1 MDKNLNG
8 CQAKLVCLSANSILR
23 PLFLFFLIY
32 INNLSDNLESNIK
45 LFSFGTSMFSVVS
58 EPVTTTVTLNKDLDN
73 VDLQGNQWKM
83 PFNPDPS
90 KQGQE
95 VIFHVS

>member
-1 MDKNLNG
+1 MSSKAG
-8 CQAKLVCLSANSILR
+8 VPKCQFNSATIIS
-23 PLFLFFLIY
+23 FFFIY
-32 INNLSDNLESNIK
+32 INNLSDNLKSNIK
-45 LFSFGTSMFSVVS
+45 LFSFGTSMFSVVN

>member
-1 MDKNLNG
+1 MSSKAG
-8 CQAKLVCLSANSILR
+8 VPKCQFNSATIIS
-23 PLFLFFLIY
+23 FFLIY

-45 LFSFGTSMFSVVS
+45 LFSFGTSVFSVVN

>member
-1 MDKNLNG
+1 
-8 CQAKLVCLSANSILR
+8 
-23 PLFLFFLIY
+23 
-32 INNLSDNLESNIK
+32 
-45 LFSFGTSMFSVVS
+45 MFSVVN

-73 VDLQGNQWKM
+73 VDLQGNQLKM

>member
-1 MDKNLNG
+1 MSSKAG
-8 CQAKLVCLSANSILR
+8 VPKCQFNSVTIIS
-23 PLFLFFLIY
+23 FFLIY

-45 LFSFGTSMFSVVS
+45 LFSFGTSMFSVVN

>member
-1 MDKNLNG
+1 MSSKAG
-8 CQAKLVCLSANSILR
+8 VPKCQFNSATIIS
-23 PLFLFFLIY
+23 FFLIY

>member
-1 MDKNLNG
+1 MSSKAG
-8 CQAKLVCLSANSILR
+8 VPKCQFNSETIIS
-23 PLFLFFLIY
+23 FFLIY

-45 LFSFGTSMFSVVS
+45 LFSFGTSMFSVVN